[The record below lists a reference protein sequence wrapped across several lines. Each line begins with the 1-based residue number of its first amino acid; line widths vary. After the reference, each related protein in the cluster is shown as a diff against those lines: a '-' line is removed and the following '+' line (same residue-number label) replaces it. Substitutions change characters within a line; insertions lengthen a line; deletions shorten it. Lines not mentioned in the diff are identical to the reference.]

1 MELGVDR
8 AFPAYVSPMGS
19 KGCSGRQKTRIP
31 EFIQRSGTGRTTTQH
46 SKDKDKERRRRG
58 DEERRKEDSGGSRK
72 NATMAPTSGYMSD
85 RRQYSI
91 RTPVVTT
98 TEQQTSILKKSYLQE
113 HPENE
118 RQWEGSSNEADHHNR
133 VFDFQVRRAEQESPD
148 NLNPSQADIS
158 PCSASKEDL
167 NTSLGVSDLRTR
179 LSHEEP
185 TFRSLYMGSR
195 PGRHSLSS
203 RPLEVHSFST
213 PLRPKWTSTLLS
225 SLSPSYIPHL
235 HPSRQRRTELRMV
248 AGEVYQSREGGEAKY
263 LNVGPSVGNSK
274 VRSNPALHTMSHH
287 QANCWP
293 CTISSSLPHSPDR
306 HSSSWD
312 PDKEYQTLL
321 DYTYPLRPG
330 RVVGGWDTSE
340 LGGGSLIQTD
350 PGLLDSGIELNRLC
364 SSISLSALD
373 FSLSVTAGVGTSRAR
388 EMGMLGIGQRS
399 SELRGF
405 SHSKSSDGRLS
416 PSPFFSAD
424 PIGLS
429 VESLDYSGSGGGL
442 NHSHRSGGG
451 HYRQHGSSSSSSTT
465 FIRTTSI
472 LPRPG
477 FLGEWDWDEEFW
489 PLPEQLEELQG
500 LSQQVR
506 EVTAQLSQSVS
517 ANWDSLERGNTSVQ
531 SCMTMAEKRE
541 AEEEREEQE
550 QNKEEERE
558 DEKEKEEEEVSIS
571 EALQYFNKAIH
582 CGESFQAARG
592 SGFRMEAG
600 VVGRGVR
607 RASLREAAGMVDQL
621 SGLTLP
627 EFQMGS
633 QGEQVQ
639 RESLMQH
646 IQTFCSNLEELI
658 QWLYTVV
665 ERMAVLEPPT
675 VDIKS
680 VKSSL
685 ADYKRFQREVNA
697 HQPLTTSVLQTGE
710 LLLGCL
716 TSTSPVLKETLC
728 LIERQ
733 SKALETHSEHLFS
746 SIISAMD
753 RLTQPREP
761 SGREETQ
768 AGDPDRMAVQ
778 GTAQ

>member
-46 SKDKDKERRRRG
+46 SKDKDEERRRRG
-58 DEERRKEDSGGSRK
+58 DEERRKGDSGGSRK

-113 HPENE
+113 HPEN
-118 RQWEGSSNEADHHNR
+118 
-133 VFDFQVRRAEQESPD
+133 VRRAEQVSPD

-203 RPLEVHSFST
+203 RPMEVHSFST

-248 AGEVYQSREGGEAKY
+248 AGEVYQSREGGGETY
-263 LNVGPSVGNSK
+263 LNVGPSVGDSK
-274 VRSNPALHTMSHH
+274 GRSNPALYTMSPH

-416 PSPFFSAD
+416 TSPFFSAD

-451 HYRQHGSSSSSSTT
+451 HYHQHGSSSSSSTT

-477 FLGEWDWDEEFW
+477 YLGEWDWDEEFW

-506 EVTAQLSQSVS
+506 EVTAQLSQSVT

-531 SCMTMAEKRE
+531 SCMTMAEKQE

-627 EFQMGS
+627 EFQTGS

>member
-46 SKDKDKERRRRG
+46 SKDKDEERRRRG
-58 DEERRKEDSGGSRK
+58 DEERRKGDSGGSRK

-91 RTPVVTT
+91 RAPVVTT

-113 HPENE
+113 HPEY
-118 RQWEGSSNEADHHNR
+118 
-133 VFDFQVRRAEQESPD
+133 VRWAEQESPD
-148 NLNPSQADIS
+148 NFNPSQADIS

-179 LSHEEP
+179 LSHKEP
-185 TFRSLYMGSR
+185 TFRSIYMGSK

-235 HPSRQRRTELRMV
+235 HPSRQRRTEHGCRRMV
-248 AGEVYQSREGGEAKY
+248 AGEVYQSCEGGGETY
-263 LNVGPSVGNSK
+263 LNVGPSVGDSK
-274 VRSNPALHTMSHH
+274 GRSNPALQTMCPH

-312 PDKEYQTLL
+312 PDKEYQSLL

-350 PGLLDSGIELNRLC
+350 PGLLDSGIELNHLC
-364 SSISLSALD
+364 SSNSLSALD
-373 FSLSVTAGVGTSRAR
+373 FSLSVAAGVGTSRAR

-416 PSPFFSAD
+416 TSPFFSAD

-429 VESLDYSGSGGGL
+429 VESLDNSGSGGGL

-477 FLGEWDWDEEFW
+477 YLGKWDLDEEFW

-506 EVTAQLSQSVS
+506 EVTAQLSQSVT
-517 ANWDSLERGNTSVQ
+517 ANWDSLERGNTSAQ
-531 SCMTMAEKRE
+531 SCMTMAEKQE
-541 AEEEREEQE
+541 AEEEIEEQE

-558 DEKEKEEEEVSIS
+558 DEKEKEEVSIS

-621 SGLTLP
+621 SGLTLA
-627 EFQMGS
+627 EFQTGS
-633 QGEQVQ
+633 QGVQVQ

-665 ERMAVLEPPT
+665 ERMEVLEPPT

>member
-8 AFPAYVSPMGS
+8 AFPVSPMMS
-19 KGCSGRQKTRIP
+19 KGCSGRRKTQIP
-31 EFIQRSGTGRTTTQH
+31 EFIQSGTGTTTTQH
-46 SKDKDKERRRRG
+46 SKDKD
-58 DEERRKEDSGGSRK
+58 EERRTWDTGGSRK
-72 NATMAPTSGYMSD
+72 NFTMAPTSRYMSD
-85 RRQYSI
+85 RRQYSM
-91 RTPVVTT
+91 RKPLVTT
-98 TEQQTSILKKSYLQE
+98 TEQQTSILKNSYLQE
-113 HPENE
+113 HPKNE
-118 RQWEGSSNEADHHNR
+118 RLWEGSSNEADHHR
-133 VFDFQVRRAEQESPD
+133 AFDFQTRRAEQESPD

-167 NTSLGVSDLRTR
+167 NTSLGVSDLRIW

-185 TFRSLYMGSR
+185 TFNSLHLGSR
-195 PGRHSLSS
+195 PGRRSLSS
-203 RPLEVHSFST
+203 PPLEVHSFST
-213 PLRPKWTSTLLS
+213 PQRPKWTSTLLS
-225 SLSPSYIPHL
+225 SLSPSYIPPL
-235 HPSRQRRTELRMV
+235 RPSRQRWTELRVV
-248 AGEVYQSREGGEAKY
+248 AGEVYQSREGGGETY
-263 LNVGPSVGNSK
+263 LNVGPSVGYSK
-274 VRSNPALHTMSHH
+274 GRSNPVLHTMSPH
-287 QANCWP
+287 QANYWP
-293 CTISSSLPHSPDR
+293 CAITSSLPPSPDR

-312 PDKEYQTLL
+312 PDKEYQALL

-350 PGLLDSGIELNRLC
+350 PGLQDSGIKLDRLC
-364 SSISLSALD
+364 SSTSLSALD
-373 FSLSVTAGVGTSRAR
+373 FSLSVTAGVGTSRAG
-388 EMGMLGIGQRS
+388 ESGMLGIGQRS

-416 PSPFFSAD
+416 SSHFSFAD

-429 VESLDYSGSGGGL
+429 VESLDCSGGG
-442 NHSHRSGGG
+442 SG

-477 FLGEWDWDEEFW
+477 YLGVWDWDEEFW

-500 LSQQVR
+500 LSRQVR
-506 EVTAQLSQSVS
+506 EVTAQLSQPVTDY
-517 ANWDSLERGNTSVQ
+517 WDSLERGNTSVQ
-531 SCMTMAEKRE
+531 SSMTLAEKQE
-541 AEEEREEQE
+541 AEEERKEQE
-550 QNKEEERE
+550 QNEEEERE
-558 DEKEKEEEEVSIS
+558 DEKEKEEVSIS
-571 EALQYFNKAIH
+571 EALQYINKAVH
-582 CGESFQAARG
+582 SGESSQAARG
-592 SGFRMEAG
+592 SGPRMKAG

-607 RASLREAAGMVDQL
+607 RASLREKVGMVDQL

-627 EFQMGS
+627 EFQTWS
-633 QGEQVQ
+633 QGEQEH
-639 RESLMQH
+639 RGSLMQH
-646 IQTFCSNLEELI
+646 IQTFCFNLEELI

-665 ERMAVLEPPT
+665 ERMEVLAPPT

-716 TSTSPVLKETLC
+716 TSISPGDPSITDKLLFAYSYFIFLKETLC

-733 SKALETHSEHLFS
+733 SRVLETHSEHLFS
-746 SIISAMD
+746 SFLSAMD
-753 RLTQPREP
+753 SLTQPGEP
-761 SGREETQ
+761 SGGEETQ
-768 AGDPDRMAVQ
+768 AGDSDRVEVQ

>member
-8 AFPAYVSPMGS
+8 AFPAYVSPMES

-46 SKDKDKERRRRG
+46 SKDKG
-58 DEERRKEDSGGSRK
+58 EERRKGDSGGPRK
-72 NATMAPTSGYMSD
+72 KADMAPTSGYMSD

-91 RTPVVTT
+91 RTPVATT
-98 TEQQTSILKKSYLQE
+98 TEQQQASILKKSYVQE
-113 HPENE
+113 HPEHE
-118 RQWEGSSNEADHHNR
+118 RQWEGSSNEADRH
-133 VFDFQVRRAEQESPD
+133 RADHQQESPD

-167 NTSLGVSDLRTR
+167 NTSLGMSDLRTG

-185 TFRSLYMGSR
+185 TFRSLYLGSR
-195 PGRHSLSS
+195 PGRHSPSS
-203 RPLEVHSFST
+203 QPLEVHSFST

-225 SLSPSYIPHL
+225 SLSPSYISHL
-235 HPSRQRRTELRMV
+235 RPSRQRRREQRMV
-248 AGEVYQSREGGEAKY
+248 AGEVYQSREEGGETY
-263 LNVGPSVGNSK
+263 LNLGPSVGDPK
-274 VRSNPALHTMSHH
+274 GRSNPALHTMSPH
-287 QANCWP
+287 QANYWP
-293 CTISSSLPHSPDR
+293 YAISSSLPHSPDR

-330 RVVGGWDTSE
+330 RGVGGWDTSE

-350 PGLLDSGIELNRLC
+350 PGLLDSGIELDRLC

-373 FSLSVTAGVGTSRAR
+373 FSLSATAGVGTSSAR

-405 SHSKSSDGRLS
+405 SHSKSSDGHLS
-416 PSPFFSAD
+416 TSPFFSAD

-465 FIRTTSI
+465 FIRRFSI

-477 FLGEWDWDEEFW
+477 NLGEWDWDEEFW
-489 PLPEQLEELQG
+489 PLPEQLEELQC

-506 EVTAQLSQSVS
+506 EVTAQLNQSVT
-517 ANWDSLERGNTSVQ
+517 ANWDSLERGNNSVQ
-531 SCMTMAEKRE
+531 SCMTMAEKQE

-558 DEKEKEEEEVSIS
+558 EEKEKEEESIS
-571 EALQYFNKAIH
+571 EALQHFNKASN
-582 CGESFQAARG
+582 CGESFLSARG
-592 SGFRMEAG
+592 PGFRMEAG
-600 VVGRGVR
+600 VVSRGVR
-607 RASLREAAGMVDQL
+607 MASLREAAGMVG
-621 SGLTLP
+621 GLTLP
-627 EFQMGS
+627 EFQSGS
-633 QGEQVQ
+633 QGEQEQ
-639 RESLMQH
+639 GESLMQH

-665 ERMAVLEPPT
+665 ERMEVLEPPT

-697 HQPLTTSVLQTGE
+697 HQPLTTSILQTGG

-746 SIISAMD
+746 SIISVMD

-778 GTAQ
+778 RTAQ